1 MSNLYDLIKNEVYL
15 YHERLGCLIDSDS
28 DSDNE
33 LNKSLF
39 KESERVLKILCSIL
53 LGDEILEKHSDDF
66 SGFLYHILMENL
78 YNITN

>member
-15 YHERLGCLIDSDS
+15 YHERLGCLIE
-28 DSDNE
+28 SDNE

-39 KESERVLKILCSIL
+39 KESERILKILCSIL
-53 LGDEILEKHSDDF
+53 LGDEILEKHSDNF
-66 SGFLYHILMENL
+66 SGFIYHILMENL

>member
-15 YHERLGCLIDSDS
+15 RLGCLIE
-28 DSDNE
+28 SDNE

-66 SGFLYHILMENL
+66 SGFIYHILMENL

>member
-15 YHERLGCLIDSDS
+15 YHEMLGCLIE
-28 DSDNE
+28 SDNE

-66 SGFLYHILMENL
+66 SGFIYHILMENL